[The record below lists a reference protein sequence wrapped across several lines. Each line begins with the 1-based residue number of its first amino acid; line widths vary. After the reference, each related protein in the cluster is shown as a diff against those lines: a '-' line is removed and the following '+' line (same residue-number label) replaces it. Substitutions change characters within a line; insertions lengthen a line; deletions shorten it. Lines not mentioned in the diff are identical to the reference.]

1 MVVHETIVGRIRED
15 LLKFGK
21 EGTGYL
27 GKHIVGSGEEAHL
40 TTKVLI
46 DLLKPHVILIAGKR
60 GSGKSYSAGVII
72 EEFLMLKDEYRK
84 KASFIIIDPMGI
96 YWSMKYPNTQQE
108 ELLKKWN
115 LEPRKFDV
123 RVFVPHL
130 LKEAYEKA
138 GIPIDGLISIAPNEV
153 TVEEWLQTFG
163 LKRTEEIAIAFE
175 KAYNEV
181 SSKIKNFSLDDLIN
195 FVKSDETLRKE
206 VRDALVNIL
215 SVTKEWGIFS
225 EKALAIE
232 ELVKGGEVTILDVS
246 RMKSIEVR
254 NLLVA
259 LLVKKIYYYRV
270 LSRKEEEKA
279 KIENRE
285 PRFSFPLTWVVL
297 EEAHNFIPSSEKVV
311 STDPILTLAK
321 QGREPGIS
329 LVCITQM
336 PNKVHQE
343 VLSQCD
349 LVICFRLTSE
359 DDINALHSVMQTYVR
374 EEIEKFLARLPR
386 WHGAAIILDDNLEK
400 IFTVNI
406 RPRIS
411 WHAGGTAALA

>member
-1 MVVHETIVGRIRED
+1 
-15 LLKFGK
+15 
-21 EGTGYL
+21 
-27 GKHIVGSGEEAHL
+27 
-40 TTKVLI
+40 
-46 DLLKPHVILIAGKR
+46 
-60 GSGKSYSAGVII
+60 
-72 EEFLMLKDEYRK
+72 
-84 KASFIIIDPMGI
+84 
-96 YWSMKYPNTQQE
+96 
-108 ELLKKWN
+108 
-115 LEPRKFDV
+115 
-123 RVFVPHL
+123 
-130 LKEAYEKA
+130 
-138 GIPIDGLISIAPNEV
+138 GLI
-153 TVEEWLQTFG
+153 
-163 LKRTEEIAIAFE
+163 
-175 KAYNEV
+175 
-181 SSKIKNFSLDDLIN
+181 
-195 FVKSDETLRKE
+195 
-206 VRDALVNIL
+206 NIL

-225 EKALAIE
+225 EKALSIE
-232 ELVKGGEVTILDVS
+232 ELVKAGEVTILDVS
-246 RMKSIEVR
+246 RMKSTEVR

-259 LLVKKIYYYRV
+259 LLIKKIYYYRV

-285 PRFSFPLTWVVL
+285 PKFSFPLTWVIL
-297 EEAHNFIPSSEKVV
+297 EEAHNFIPAGEKVV

-359 DDINALHSVMQTYVR
+359 EDINALHAVMQTYVR

-411 WHAGGTAALA
+411 WHSGGTAALI